1 MLLLIRF
8 LGIWR
13 GGQVPRAERGGC
25 GESFGRA
32 RRVTLGSCRV
42 LLLLPANVIPVGSSS
57 SQLHIFVMRE
67 SLVAGEQLF
76 HKHWDGPAVQ
86 QYVVVAPDEVVRVV
100 RHAD

>member
-1 MLLLIRF
+1 MLLLILLLVIR
-8 LGIWR
+8 R
-13 GGQVPRAERGGC
+13 GGQVLNAESGGC
-25 GESFGRA
+25 GESFEQSLP
-32 RRVTLGSCRV
+32 VSLGSCQV
-42 LLLLPANVIPVGSSS
+42 LLLLPPNVIPVGSSS